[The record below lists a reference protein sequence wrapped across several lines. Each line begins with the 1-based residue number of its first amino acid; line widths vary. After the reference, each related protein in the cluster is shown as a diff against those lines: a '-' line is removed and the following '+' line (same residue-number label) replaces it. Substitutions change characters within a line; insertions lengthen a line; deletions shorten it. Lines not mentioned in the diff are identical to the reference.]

1 MKKHAQLPPPLILV
15 ASCTVTPPASKNN
28 TKSQQDVSDFRK
40 ILAPYIGQ
48 DSSAIVANFRSRIAA
63 VRNREEE
70 ERNRGLGGL
79 VRTLGPASALA
90 AGSAPVRRAAVTS
103 KDIVGEA
110 PDTLPPGLGAG
121 AGNPGSIPLAEEKR
135 GGLFRMLDEGAKER
149 EEELRRKSEVFQR
162 VMQKREERERAR
174 REEQKKAKKGG

>member
-1 MKKHAQLPPPLILV
+1 MAPQ
-15 ASCTVTPPASKNN
+15 NN
-28 TKSQQDVSDFRK
+28 QSQQDVFDFRK

-79 VRTLGPASALA
+79 VRTLGPAAALT

-110 PDTLPPGLGAG
+110 PDTLPPG
-121 AGNPGSIPLAEEKR
+121 

-174 REEQKKAKKGG
+174 REEQKKAKKGSERA